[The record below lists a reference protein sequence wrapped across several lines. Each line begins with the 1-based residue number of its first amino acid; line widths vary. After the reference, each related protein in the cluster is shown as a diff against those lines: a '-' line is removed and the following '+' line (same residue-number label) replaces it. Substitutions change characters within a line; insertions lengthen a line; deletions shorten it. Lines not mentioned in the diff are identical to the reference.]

1 MAKTRI
7 KCIDQH
13 LLNGSGL
20 QAACIAG
27 VGTLDRVVVRRVN
40 EGFQW
45 ITYTEAYTSDKVV
58 VVNPTAD
65 ICPLEDLPTLLDEMR
80 DFAPLRM
87 WSPVDPNNIDFPI
100 PVDVTDVR
108 A

>member
-20 QAACIAG
+20 QAACIVEVG
-27 VGTLDRVVVRRVN
+27 VLDRVVVRKVP

-45 ITYTEAYTSDKVV
+45 IEFLEACTPGKITAFG
-58 VVNPTAD
+58 VNAD
-65 ICPLEDLPTLLDEMR
+65 ICPLEELPTLLDEMR

-100 PVDVTDVR
+100 PVEVTNGG
-108 A
+108 